1 MTLISSSSP
10 STSPTKLCD
19 LSPRRSSSARP
30 KKYVA
35 VIYLLPT
42 SLIVLLVTLISTRSL
57 LLTCSSCIDQT
68 TIIDMNHINVSHTD
82 TVHER
87 NLTNAN
93 TNNDNKHTQQND
105 NIYEKL
111 VVGETD
117 TELLPPIDFAIVGF
131 PKTGTST
138 LLNALRRHPE
148 VAMPAREFCQIHQ
161 EGGDKSWHDWV
172 RKQKPK
178 WIQRT
183 STKTKT
189 MSIHN
194 KKFGIKCPAMVR
206 LPSAT
211 ENLVKIS
218 NNTRLIIGLR
228 HPILWFQSFY
238 NYRVWEHF
246 EYNMTRMEIIPYPR
260 ELTSGGKHWRV
271 VSTALAR
278 FEDYLQ
284 QLDKVDLTP
293 DEMNEMLYG
302 EKFWPRRLVP
312 NTYKIFMY
320 VDEQLNDKDTIRRVQ
335 LQRDLQEFLG
345 LQTPIL
351 DFGTIK
357 SNANTDYYKEYIDIC
372 DSQYSSIRSELLEQA
387 KKTSA
392 WIRNKFIESED
403 VVVSDKE
410 HFLSIL
416 SSWNE
421 DPCEAIGSK
430 KNVKRKKQPNTETKS
445 DA

>member
-19 LSPRRSSSARP
+19 LSPRRSSSSRP

-68 TIIDMNHINVSHTD
+68 TIIDMNHINVSHN
-82 TVHER
+82 VHENER

-93 TNNDNKHTQQND
+93 NDNKHSHQND

-111 VVGETD
+111 GGDDTD

-178 WIQRT
+178 WIQR
-183 STKTKT
+183 SNTKTKT

-218 NNTRLIIGLR
+218 NNTHLIIGLR